1 MRKIIQY
8 TMLGLMLCSLLAL
21 NSCVR
26 SDVDDPGMDPNA
38 GFFIN
43 LSGVANPGTLFVTQG
58 GGWQNSYITMNAKF
72 NDGTPVV
79 GRNILMKIGEEF
91 GTFPGDKRT
100 AVITTNSQG
109 TASIRYSI
117 SQLAID
123 QIGPEMLIYIQ
134 AWMQGDLINV
144 YDLIPIQ
151 LVTNMPDDG
160 ANALAVL
167 LIDTGVDP
175 MNIPNTGGTV
185 NYQIYNSK
193 GDDGITFLV
202 TLQDSA
208 NNADWVGLSTPSG
221 TTPTTLVITI
231 ADGGTGATTPPRTA
245 VILITA
251 TGPDDVV
258 NDTETI
264 TIHQL

>member
-26 SDVDDPGMDPNA
+26 SDVTDPDMHANA
-38 GFFIN
+38 GFLIN

-123 QIGPEMLIYIQ
+123 QIGPEKLVYIQ

-151 LVTNMPDDG
+151 LVTNMPDAEVNTFMAVPTDNRSISAATGGSFNVFLYNSTGTESITYLINITDADG
-160 ANALAVL
+160 
-167 LIDTGVDP
+167 IISSHTDGDTGSTGTAGNTETFEIVD
-175 MNIPNTGGTV
+175 TGTSG
-185 NYQIYNSK
+185 Q
-193 GDDGITFLV
+193 
-202 TLQDSA
+202 SA
-208 NNADWVGLSTPSG
+208 
-221 TTPTTLVITI
+221 
-231 ADGGTGATTPPRTA
+231 
-245 VILITA
+245 
-251 TGPDDVV
+251 
-258 NDTETI
+258 TI
-264 TIHQL
+264 TITAVTPSDVAGTTYTITVTLI